1 MRFNPTP
8 LLCSILLLS
17 ACHDEDVTEVCDDT
31 VLTHINPSTD
41 FSQISTFAV
50 VDEASLPQSS
60 RPSDLPGGTEMS
72 LFAANRVARDSLLLQ
87 GLTEVD
93 PGFEPPDVWL
103 FSLATTQTTTG
114 KVECVPDYTWMGWP
128 WRWDYCPSLTLDPTY
143 GEGTVIIGLAQ
154 VKGDGTG
161 EIVFGGTVQGVS
173 ECDHPQERL
182 EYGVEKV
189 FAQYPG

>member
-1 MRFNPTP
+1 MRSNPTP

-17 ACHDEDVTEVCDDT
+17 GCQDDDVNEVCDDS
-31 VLTHINPSTD
+31 VLTHINPNTD
-41 FSQISTFAV
+41 FSQIGTFAV
-50 VDEASLPQSS
+50 VDEA
-60 RPSDLPGGTEMS
+60 DLPGDLTGDLPGSTETN
-72 LFAANRVARDSLLLQ
+72 LFAANGTARDSLLLQ

-103 FSLATTQTTTG
+103 FSLATTRTATG
-114 KVECVPDYTWMGWP
+114 QVECVPDYTWMGWP

-143 GEGTVIIGLAQ
+143 GVGTVIVGLAQ
-154 VKGDGTG
+154 VMPNGTG

-182 EYGVEKV
+182 ELGVEKI

>member
-1 MRFNPTP
+1 MRSISTP

-17 ACHDEDVTEVCDDT
+17 GCSDEDANEVCDDT

-41 FSQISTFAV
+41 FSQIGTFAV
-50 VDEASLPQSS
+50 VDEA
-60 RPSDLPGGTEMS
+60 DLPGGTQMS
-72 LFAANRVARDSLLLQ
+72 LFAANAAARDSLLLQ

-93 PGFEPPDVWL
+93 PEFEPPDVWL
-103 FSLATTQTTTG
+103 FSLTTTQTASG
-114 KVECVPDYTWMGWP
+114 EVECVPDYTWVGWP

-143 GEGTVIIGLAQ
+143 GMGTMIVGLAQ
-154 VKGDGTG
+154 VEDDGSG

>member
-1 MRFNPTP
+1 MRSISTP

-17 ACHDEDVTEVCDDT
+17 GCSDEDANEVCDDT

-41 FSQISTFAV
+41 FSQIGTFAV
-50 VDEASLPQSS
+50 VDEADLPGV
-60 RPSDLPGGTEMS
+60 PSGDLPGGTQMS
-72 LFAANRVARDSLLLQ
+72 LFAANAAARDSLLLQ

-93 PGFEPPDVWL
+93 PEFEPPDVWL
-103 FSLATTQTTTG
+103 FSLTTTQTASG
-114 KVECVPDYTWMGWP
+114 EVECVPDYTWVGWP

-143 GEGTVIIGLAQ
+143 GMGTMIVGLAQ
-154 VKGDGTG
+154 VEDDGSG